1 MLKAMRERTSQ
12 EEGFT
17 LIELM
22 VVVLIIAV
30 LVAIAIP
37 SFLGFRVSAQD
48 RAAQTVLRNGVL
60 AQKGYWTDNQGY
72 ASTQANLSSFET
84 SIVVGTDTVGE
95 IEIPYLNNAVAGGE
109 DSVCMQSPSDSGHSF
124 GVFIASASPEEY
136 NSSNDSTV
144 DLCDGSGQVVG
155 NAAHGT
161 WTTGGFPA
169 VP

>member
-1 MLKAMRERTSQ
+1 MLKAMRERTSR

-60 AQKGYWTDNQGY
+60 AQKGYWTDNQSY

-84 SIVVGTDTVGE
+84 SIVVGTDVGE
-95 IEIPYLNNAVAGGE
+95 IEIPYLLNAVAGGE
-109 DSVCMQSPSDSGHSF
+109 DFVCMQSASDSGHSF
-124 GVFIASASPEEY
+124 GVYIASANPEEY

-144 DLCDGSGQVVG
+144 DLCDGSGQVAG